1 MSQLEKRVTVRKIR
15 HSKKSVTVKKWVRIK
30 NVGHIQENLS
40 RLKISSQKSLQVRKI
55 WQT

>member
-40 RLKISSQKSLQVRKI
+40 RLKISSQKKLQVRKI